1 MDNYDQHAKSNK
13 YKFGKRAQEMEKNY
27 SKCLNV
33 LLNKNL
39 ASSKSDSTVC
49 SAAFLKQIRLI
60 INKRDSMHN
69 TPLHYATLSWPQQT
83 VRKLLNNGANVGMKN
98 IREEIPLTRI
108 PPQTLQDFLDENCM
122 VADGYDLS
130 EEEDIDTEN
139 EDLGTKLLDVEDE
152 VLDDIDCNPDFF
164 VHLNRSD
171 VTFKYGFLAPPITE
185 DQLKTW
191 DEEKQDDLE
200 KLALPETDSLLY
212 ISQSKEHRHLVVHP
226 VIRSYLWIKWKR
238 MRKFYNRNVRV
249 YLLFVMCLTWY
260 IFAQFGGKKW
270 EELNTKENIDYKED
284 TDFCKEKL
292 PPILS
297 LTKPGHYGF
306 WYAVFVVQVVIQ
318 VGWISIDLKRDFP
331 KKCGGG
337 FGECCSA
344 FISFCSASWIDLLI
358 LILMAIT
365 LLGTTEVLWL
375 DLTILFG
382 YMGIRE
388 LLQMASSLTSYV
400 SNLGNRMDIALLSLV
415 AIILYV
421 PNSLLNNGTSYTLG
435 LYDDE
440 NNEEDKSNDCSVK
453 RCMAATVILLSWV
466 RLLTSLLRHPKW
478 RKANVYLVMFRRIM
492 HSFLRFLVWYAVLI
506 VAFGLGFY
514 IMLHKDVGSRN
525 KSSQVKNENKC
536 PEKNCCEDEPY
547 GYFDNPWLALVKTST
562 MFVGEIEFSDIPIEG
577 GNLSVTFGY
586 LFLLSF
592 IFLVVMVLM
601 NLLNGLAV
609 SDIAE
614 IVKASEI
621 EGNIS
626 TINTIS
632 YFESL
637 LLGDPL
643 GNDSYGNNGS
653 SLCNCLK
660 RMSLI
665 QVSHL
670 HINTPINCKRT
681 FFGLI

>member
-1 MDNYDQHAKSNK
+1 MDNYDRHAKTNK
-13 YKFGKRAQEMEKNY
+13 YKVGKRAQEMERNY
-27 SKCLNV
+27 SKCINV

-39 ASSKSDSTVC
+39 TSSKLDSTTIG
-49 SAAFLKQIRLI
+49 STSFLKQIRLI
-60 INKRDSMHN
+60 INKRDAMHN
-69 TPLHYATLSWPQQT
+69 TPLHYATLSWPPQT

-98 IREEIPLTRI
+98 VREEIPLTRI
-108 PPQTLQDFLDENCM
+108 QPEILQDFLDENCM

-130 EEEDIDTEN
+130 EDDDIDNENEDINKKLIEDEDEELEDIDY
-139 EDLGTKLLDVEDE
+139 
-152 VLDDIDCNPDFF
+152 NPDFF

-185 DQLKTW
+185 DQLKKW

-212 ISQSKEHRHLVVHP
+212 ISKSREHRHLVTHP

-238 MRKFYNRNVRV
+238 MRKFYNRNIRV

-270 EELNTKENIDYKED
+270 EKLNTKENMAD
-284 TDFCKEKL
+284 TYNDGLEFCKEEL
-292 PPILS
+292 PPSVS

-306 WYAVFVVQVVIQ
+306 WYAIYVMQVIVQVV
-318 VGWISIDLKRDFP
+318 WISVDLKRDMP

-337 FGECCSA
+337 EGNIGGCCSA
-344 FISFCSASWIDLLI
+344 FSSFCSASWIDLL
-358 LILMAIT
+358 LLVLMAIT
-365 LLGTTEVLWL
+365 LIGTTEVLWL

-382 YMGIRE
+382 YMVVRE
-388 LLQMASSLTSYV
+388 CLQMASSLTSYA

-415 AIILYV
+415 AVILYV
-421 PNSLLNNGTSYTLG
+421 PNSLLINGTNYTLG
-435 LYDDE
+435 LYDDDDE
-440 NNEEDKSNDCSVK
+440 KEEDYANNDCSVK
-453 RCMAATVILLSWV
+453 RCMAAVVILLSWI

-514 IMLHKDVGSRN
+514 IMLHKDVGKAK
-525 KSSQVKNENKC
+525 KSSSNENKC
-536 PEKNCCEDEPY
+536 PEKNCCEEQPY
-547 GYFDNPWLALVKTST
+547 GFFDNPWLSLVKTST

-577 GNLSVTFGY
+577 GNVSVTFGY

-614 IVKASEI
+614 IVSASEI

-626 TINTIS
+626 TIKTIS

-643 GNDSYGNNGS
+643 ETDSYGSNQGGF
-653 SLCNCLK
+653 CKCLK
-660 RMSLI
+660 RMSLL
-665 QVSHL
+665 QVSYYA
-670 HINTPINCKRT
+670 
-681 FFGLI
+681 